1 VGGGGGGSVKSLL
14 ASELKSSSDEES
26 ASSDEG
32 DKGGGGVAG
41 ANFCF
46 FVDLLLLSSL
56 FCFRYSS
63 NIPSN
68 LALVLF
74 SLFAQAFSR
83 PNVRIAFCFSVNTRF
98 VFFVTGSPTLS

>member
-1 VGGGGGGSVKSLL
+1 MGGGGVGGLAKSPL
-14 ASELKSSSDEES
+14 ASELKS
-26 ASSDEG
+26 SSDEG
-32 DKGGGGVAG
+32 DKGGGGVAS
-41 ANFCF
+41 AVFCF
-46 FVDLLLLSSL
+46 FEGLVLLSSL

-68 LALVLF
+68 LALGLF
-74 SLFAQAFSR
+74 YLFARAFSR